1 MATVR
6 ASLKAAKAAIDDR
19 RYEDALTQVEQ
30 VLSLEPH
37 NYHANVFR
45 GLALDKLNQTD
56 DALRAYRT
64 ATNAKGADPL
74 AWQGLIGLLERQG
87 HKKG

>member
-37 NYHANVFR
+37 NYHACVNLVP
-45 GLALDKLNQTD
+45 G
-56 DALRAYRT
+56 
-64 ATNAKGADPL
+64 
-74 AWQGLIGLLERQG
+74 
-87 HKKG
+87 